1 MRLLG
6 KSRLSALDCS
16 DKDIYVWISAWI
28 AELSNANW
36 KDEKS
41 MLDAFPRAMLSE
53 GAFYAFP
60 VCGKDSLLIKI
71 AVYFNRN
78 TAVITEVVYK

>member
-6 KSRLSALDCS
+6 KSRLNALDDT
-16 DKDIYVWISAWI
+16 DKDTRVWISAWV

-36 KDEKS
+36 KDEES
-41 MLDAFPRAMLSE
+41 MLDAFPRAMRSE
-53 GAFYAFP
+53 GFFYTFP
-60 VCGKDSLLIKI
+60 VCGKNSLLIKT
-71 AVYFNRN
+71 AVYFNRS